1 VIVET
6 LTFRLAD
13 GVGDEAFL
21 TADRRVQTEFAYRQP
36 GLLRRTVA
44 RSAGDGGG
52 REWIVI
58 DLWAS
63 AADADACDARWATD
77 PVAADFMACV
87 DAASVRATRYETL
100 G

>member
-13 GVGDEAFL
+13 GVAEDAFL
-21 TADRRVQTEFAYRQP
+21 TADRRVQTEFAYRQT

-44 RSAGDGGG
+44 RATSDD
-52 REWIVI
+52 RVWIVV

-63 AADADACDARWATD
+63 AADADACEAKWATD
-77 PVAADFMACV
+77 PLAADFMACV
-87 DAASVRATRYETL
+87 DAPSVRAARYETL
-100 G
+100 D

>member
-1 VIVET
+1 MIVET

-13 GVGDEAFL
+13 GVDDDAFL

-44 RSAGDGGG
+44 RSTGAGGSS
-52 REWIVI
+52 EWIVI

-63 AADADACDARWATD
+63 AADADACDARWAAD
-77 PVAADFMACV
+77 PAAAEFMACV
-87 DAASVRATRYETL
+87 DAASGRAARYETL
-100 G
+100 D

>member
-6 LTFRLAD
+6 LTFHLAD
-13 GVGDEAFL
+13 GVDEETFL

-44 RSAGDGGG
+44 RSTGDERG
-52 REWIVI
+52 WLVV

-63 AADADACDARWATD
+63 AEDADACDARWASD
-77 PVAADFMACV
+77 PVAAEFTACV
-87 DAASVRATRYETL
+87 DASSVRAARYETL

>member
-13 GVGDEAFL
+13 GVDEGAFL

-44 RSAGDGGG
+44 RATSDVRA
-52 REWIVI
+52 WIVV

-63 AADADACDARWATD
+63 AADADACDRRWATD
-77 PVAADFMACV
+77 PIAAAFMACV
-87 DAASVRATRYETL
+87 DASSVRAARFETL